1 MALSCL
7 TWNNGKPCVWFD
19 LKLNCCADPV
29 DYVSSEG
36 GLQVCRYHQYAVEG
50 KTSEQG
56 ESPATDRQHTQAKMP
71 SWGEVT
77 VGVKFATRGERDVA
91 ADIYSTIARHFG
103 CA

>member
-1 MALSCL
+1 MASSCL

-19 LKLNCCADPV
+19 LKLNCCSDPV

-56 ESPATDRQHTQAKMP
+56 ESPATDRQQLKAEIRSILKRFDDEF
-71 SWGEVT
+71 SESG
-77 VGVKFATRGERDVA
+77 
-91 ADIYSTIARHFG
+91 RHCYG
-103 CA
+103 DLLTDLRELSAV

>member
-56 ESPATDRQHTQAKMP
+56 ETPATDRQQLKAAISLVRQQALSHLDTDAQK
-71 SWGEVT
+71 SKCCDFLLIIEQQ
-77 VGVKFATRGERDVA
+77 A
-91 ADIYSTIARHFG
+91 AV
-103 CA
+103 